1 MALDRLIMKGSSR
14 SVMAGT
20 NALLLELDTKRY
32 DLMRNAERHCNL
44 EASWERFQRD
54 IDSVDNARESGI
66 GDASALEEKL
76 RKLRSDLRFGGG
88 YDPSSISPRPPSAPS
103 ATRETIDTK
112 LDRPDNQKTPR
123 VEPHPEVES
132 TKPTDTDD
140 NDDEDISLPSS
151 SSVGDVD
158 EVEKT
163 ESTVKAWVQNIH
175 PDHALKLRQHQFR
188 VAALEEDIINAH
200 KAQQSLSERR
210 AFLGL
215 QLVHAQERILELNS
229 EADRIALYNG
239 RDIISNV
246 LHGSDQNFAVNE
258 LKRDLQEELRTV
270 KGNIA
275 TWKAEIISGDDQ
287 EEKLD
292 KTLIAKKQRLIER
305 KGALRAFQSQLQ
317 SADRIRKRLQD
328 AVCGYRQTNNGE
340 SAIQDCVRQWRT
352 FVKKKRAVGVA
363 LDAVSRGLARK
374 ICTEALYRWREEI
387 RTTMSGISEENLSKN
402 DSPELSGAGDALLVK
417 AQKEWYRNAR
427 DLVAIMSSVAS
438 ASTSSNSDSS
448 GHATVPDILTDE
460 DHTLFLKADFYFD
473 AEQLQASLRCYES
486 LLENLSRASDTI
498 YAAAASRKDMADLYC
513 FLYIRVALIHLNL
526 KENSNDVALMYAD
539 RGLTIAQEFGFN
551 EHIAQALLCIGQCF
565 YAKEE
570 QAAAV
575 LYFDRALIVSSS
587 GSSGIESGTQS
598 TSTGRPTSAKAASTS
613 AVAAHR
619 GLQKCYTDLG
629 MDEKAEESKSL
640 ADQVTR
646 SREMRLAAAN
656 ETIDDLKSRLVNVT
670 AETADVVSLQ
680 RVTPHY
686 IKLKLE
692 KRRSQ
697 NQIEAT
703 KQEVEA
709 TERAAKD
716 SNTLLRAINK
726 QLESAKAPDAPAKM
740 ISSLVHENA
749 QEFDTPEL
757 IYRLKVRQEEV
768 VCDIQA
774 AEKHQRCLRTNIKNS
789 EDDLE
794 GIRND
799 LLVENG
805 PLMQRILDK
814 RIIRCMALS
823 SSNAA
828 GNDVMGGATGGVEYC
843 VLSEG
848 KDIYVHHLRSGK
860 LIFVFRGDEEGKHIG
875 EVVGHTSFIT
885 CLYSYGTFI
894 YSGSMDKT
902 IMCWNAD
909 DGQRVFVAR
918 GHEATVTC
926 ISVDDTKMI
935 TGSADKTLGVW
946 DRETGQLLRRL
957 DGHPRGILSVHC
969 GPSWCVSGDSDGTV
983 LVWDDKFQFRQNL
996 RLPRARITV
1005 VRYGELEVIT
1015 GDSNGCIAIWWIKT
1029 GAILKQCKA
1038 HEGSVADLQFDATRV
1053 ISCGFDGTVQVVD
1066 ILTGDVLQT
1075 LRGHDGPV
1083 LAVSFDSRSIL
1094 SASRDGTLRR
1104 WVWGDMSSRFE
1115 DKIHTFAA
1123 GDTLPA
1129 ISQRYEIEL
1138 DDLITW
1144 NGIRDAKL
1152 VYPGAKLIVKKGDP
1166 TSRTKAEI
1174 RAERNLQREQMREKR
1189 MMRLCLQSDAG
1200 KIGEKGNGD
1209 EAEDVAKILEHM
1221 LKLGLRD
1228 DPSTLANRY
1237 IGKKERNATMGKTLA
1252 MDSDS
1257 KRKKPNG
1264 LGAGGMGTLSS
1275 RLRRT

>member
-1 MALDRLIMKGSSR
+1 
-14 SVMAGT
+14 
-20 NALLLELDTKRY
+20 
-32 DLMRNAERHCNL
+32 
-44 EASWERFQRD
+44 
-54 IDSVDNARESGI
+54 
-66 GDASALEEKL
+66 
-76 RKLRSDLRFGGG
+76 
-88 YDPSSISPRPPSAPS
+88 
-103 ATRETIDTK
+103 
-112 LDRPDNQKTPR
+112 
-123 VEPHPEVES
+123 
-132 TKPTDTDD
+132 
-140 NDDEDISLPSS
+140 
-151 SSVGDVD
+151 
-158 EVEKT
+158 
-163 ESTVKAWVQNIH
+163 
-175 PDHALKLRQHQFR
+175 
-188 VAALEEDIINAH
+188 
-200 KAQQSLSERR
+200 
-210 AFLGL
+210 
-215 QLVHAQERILELNS
+215 
-229 EADRIALYNG
+229 
-239 RDIISNV
+239 
-246 LHGSDQNFAVNE
+246 
-258 LKRDLQEELRTV
+258 
-270 KGNIA
+270 
-275 TWKAEIISGDDQ
+275 
-287 EEKLD
+287 
-292 KTLIAKKQRLIER
+292 
-305 KGALRAFQSQLQ
+305 
-317 SADRIRKRLQD
+317 
-328 AVCGYRQTNNGE
+328 
-340 SAIQDCVRQWRT
+340 
-352 FVKKKRAVGVA
+352 
-363 LDAVSRGLARK
+363 
-374 ICTEALYRWREEI
+374 
-387 RTTMSGISEENLSKN
+387 
-402 DSPELSGAGDALLVK
+402 
-417 AQKEWYRNAR
+417 
-427 DLVAIMSSVAS
+427 
-438 ASTSSNSDSS
+438 
-448 GHATVPDILTDE
+448 
-460 DHTLFLKADFYFD
+460 
-473 AEQLQASLRCYES
+473 
-486 LLENLSRASDTI
+486 
-498 YAAAASRKDMADLYC
+498 MADLYC
-513 FLYIRVALIHLNL
+513 FLYIRVASIHLNL
-526 KENSNDVALMYAD
+526 KENSNDIALMYTD

-551 EHIAQALLCIGQCF
+551 EHVAQALLCIGECY

-570 QAAAV
+570 QATAV
-575 LYFDRALIVSSS
+575 TYFDRVVIASSS
-587 GSSGIESGTQS
+587 GSSGIDSGTQS
-598 TSTGRPTSAKAASTS
+598 TSTGTSAKAAATS

-619 GLQKCYTDLG
+619 GLQKCYIDLG
-629 MDEKAEESKSL
+629 MDEKAEKSKAL
-640 ADQVTR
+640 ADQVTC

-656 ETIDDLKSRLVNVT
+656 ETINDLKSRLVNVT

-686 IKLKLE
+686 IELKLE
-692 KRRSQ
+692 KRRIQ

-709 TERAAKD
+709 TERAIKD
-716 SNTLLRAINK
+716 SNTLLRAIDK
-726 QLESAKAPDAPAKM
+726 QLESAKAPEAPAKM

-749 QEFDTPEL
+749 QEFDTSEL
-757 IYRLKVRQEEV
+757 IYRLEVRREDV
-768 VCDIQA
+768 VGDIQA
-774 AEKHQRCLRTNIKNS
+774 AEKHQRSLRTNIKNS

-814 RIIRCMALS
+814 RIIRCMTLS
-823 SSNAA
+823 SSNVA

-843 VLSEG
+843 VVSEG
-848 KDIYVHHLRSGK
+848 KDIYVHQLRSGK

-875 EVVGHTSFIT
+875 EVVGHTCFIT

-935 TGSADKTLGVW
+935 SGSADKTLGVW

-957 DGHPRGILSVHC
+957 DGHSRGILSVHC

-983 LVWDDKFQFRQNL
+983 LVWDDEFQFRQNL

-1029 GAILKQCKA
+1029 GTILKQCKA

-1053 ISCGFDGTVQVVD
+1053 VSCGFDGTVQVVD

-1115 DKIHTFAA
+1115 DKLHTFAA

-1129 ISQRYEIEL
+1129 IAQRYGIEF
-1138 DDLITW
+1138 DDLVTW

-1174 RAERNLQREQMREKR
+1174 RAERNLQREQMREQR
-1189 MMRLCLQSDAG
+1189 MMRLCQQSDAG
-1200 KIGEKGNGD
+1200 KHGEKGNGD
-1209 EAEDVAKILEHM
+1209 EAEDAAKILEQM
-1221 LKLGLRD
+1221 LKIGLKD

-1237 IGKKERNATMGKTLA
+1237 NGKKEKKSMA
-1252 MDSDS
+1252 SDLN
-1257 KRKKPNG
+1257 RKQPDG